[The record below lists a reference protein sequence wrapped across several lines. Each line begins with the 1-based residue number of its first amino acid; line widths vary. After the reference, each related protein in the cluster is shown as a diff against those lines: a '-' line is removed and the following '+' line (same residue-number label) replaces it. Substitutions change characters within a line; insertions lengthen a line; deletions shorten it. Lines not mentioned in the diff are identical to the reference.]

1 MRSNVQ
7 HRTWTWLAAAA
18 LLSAYTLR
26 AEGPS
31 ELGQD
36 LALIGDRVEA
46 FWKEIAS
53 VSCTETVE
61 QAKIDPEK
69 NKVLNEKHSVY
80 DYLVFLQWVGAELA
94 VDESREL
101 LEESSSKKKIRQ
113 PSHRPLLVTN
123 GFALMML
130 VFHPRYQSSY
140 VFEEAGEESWQGASY
155 RKLRFEH
162 VRGAVS
168 PSALRLKDRLYPLE
182 WQGEAWVDPATGQTA
197 RLRAQLKEP
206 LSEIGLE
213 QVSVDVEYAPIE
225 SAPRPDSVWL
235 PSLARIEAATKRQLW
250 RNEHRFTDYRHF
262 NVKTDFKIGDP
273 DQQ

>member
-1 MRSNVQ
+1 MKTKL
-7 HRTWTWLAAAA
+7 HRHIWAWVTLAA
-18 LLSAYTLR
+18 LLAPYALR

-31 ELGQD
+31 SLQRD
-36 LALIGDRVEA
+36 LTTIGDRVEA
-46 FWKEIAS
+46 FWKEITS

-61 QAKIDPEK
+61 QVKIDPEK
-69 NKVLNEKHSVY
+69 NKVLNQKRSVY
-80 DYLVFLQWVGAELA
+80 DYIVFLQWIGAELA

-101 LEESSSKKKIRQ
+101 VEESRKKKKIRR

-140 VFEEAGEESWQGASY
+140 VFEQAGEETWQGASY

-162 VRGAVS
+162 VRGARS
-168 PSALRLKDRLYPLE
+168 PSALRLEDRIYPLE

-197 RLRAQLKEP
+197 RLRVQLKDP
-206 LSEIGLE
+206 IPEIGLV
-213 QVSVDVEYAPIE
+213 QVSVDVEYSPIE
-225 SAPRPDSVWL
+225 NAPRPDSAWM
-235 PSLARIEAATKRQLW
+235 PALARIEAATKRQLW

-262 NVKTDFKIGDP
+262 NVETEIKIGDP
-273 DQQ
+273 DLQ